1 MIIWILDIIYL
12 YTFDL
17 VKGIK
22 IIIYVLYIFLLATFV
37 LLITTNAY
45 CTGQSTSPLIEEFDY
60 CKSSLNKPL
69 PILLSFFFLTLLLIY
84 VAYLELIGSCFL
96 LLFSLFVSL
105 AYGTIFYT
113 LQEQKINE
121 KINLTRLFKI
131 NRNFVFPS
139 KSNGSDINITSLSA
153 KNSSNLKFS

>member
-1 MIIWILDIIYL
+1 MH
-12 YTFDL
+12 TVL
-17 VKGIK
+17 VKALHHLLKNSTTVNHPWIS
-22 IIIYVLYIFLLATFV
+22 LYFLW
-37 LLITTNAY
+37 
-45 CTGQSTSPLIEEFDY
+45 
-60 CKSSLNKPL
+60 
-69 PILLSFFFLTLLLIY
+69 FFNTLFYFFI
-84 VAYLELIGSCFL
+84 AYLELIGSCFL

-153 KNSSNLKFS
+153 KNSSNLTFFSKLLLSLDYKLAI